1 MTDVIYSAYPD
12 IADGLPEGVD
22 INRLPSFPHAAYE
35 VTVAWERIEDQLKFF
50 AEYGLSIDPDFQREH
65 VWTPRQQ
72 TAFIEYILMGGEL
85 SKVLV
90 FAADNWS
97 AGTTTRMVLVDGK
110 QRLEAVRAFLRGEVY
125 AFRRTFQQLGGRLR
139 MTKHNFQWRVVEV
152 ASRADTLKLYLSLN
166 QGGTPHRPEELQRV
180 QALLAAELKKG

>member
-1 MTDVIYSAYPD
+1 MTDEIYSAYPD
-12 IADGLPEGVD
+12 IADSLPEGVD
-22 INRLPSFPHAAYE
+22 INGIHGFPNAAYE
-35 VTVAWERIEDQLKFF
+35 VTVSWERIEAQLQFF
-50 AEYGLSIDPDFQREH
+50 GAYGLDINPDFQREH
-65 VWTPRQQ
+65 VWTPAQQ
-72 TAFIEYILMGGEL
+72 TAFIEYILLGGEL

-90 FAADNWS
+90 FAADNWHT
-97 AGTTTRMVLVDGK
+97 GTTTQMVLLDGK

-139 MTKHNFQWRVVEV
+139 TTKHNFQWRVVEV
-152 ASRADTLKLYLSLN
+152 KTRADMLKLYLSLN

>member
-1 MTDVIYSAYPD
+1 MSIYSAYPD

-22 INRLPSFPHAAYE
+22 INGIPSFPRAAYE
-35 VTVAWERIEDQLKFF
+35 VTVSWEDIDRHIGYFQ
-50 AEYGLSIDPDFQREH
+50 EYGLNLDPDFQREH
-65 VWTPRQQ
+65 VWTPQQQ
-72 TAFIEYILMGGEL
+72 TGFIEYILMGGEL

-97 AGTTTRMVLVDGK
+97 AGTTTQMVLVDGK

-152 ASRADTLKLYLSLN
+152 ATRADMLKLYLALN
-166 QGGTPHRPEELQRV
+166 AGGTPHAPEELQRV
-180 QALLAAELKKG
+180 QALLAEEL